1 MNTKPLQ
8 EISKYDSN
16 LSKHVIKTAKYNSLL
31 YTITV
36 TDFIPEILKYHSP
49 SEDVLIHI

>member
-16 LSKHVIKTAKYNSLL
+16 LCKYVIRTAKYNSLL
-31 YTITV
+31 NTIKV
-36 TDFIPEILKYHSP
+36 TDFIPEILKYHSS

>member
-8 EISKYDSN
+8 KISKYDSN
-16 LSKHVIKTAKYNSLL
+16 LCKHVIRPAKYDSLL
-31 YTITV
+31 NTITV
-36 TDFIPEILKYHSP
+36 TDFIPEIWKYQSS